1 MAAHAGTY
9 QDERRGALA
18 AHGEQFFDPQRR
30 IVHAAIIHRF
40 DPQTEVADDCCHGGD
55 LGSPR
60 AALLAMRKH
69 HGIDGS
75 TQETHLRCRYKRMAL
90 EEERSDATHEVH
102 RAIDWLRECADLA
115 GVDPLALESL
125 AAGAVH
131 FSLPAGHLLF
141 EAGSEPDGVYLL
153 ASGRLGVKTQL
164 RAGLTAEIEHG
175 ELVGEAGW
183 LLETPRSA
191 TVVALRDSE
200 LLLIPNAQ
208 MDRIAARST
217 HFSLALAR
225 LCARRLRHSN
235 RQEYRPK
242 RAHIFTLVPNSVEL
256 DVADLA
262 TRLVDELGKS
272 GRTELVWDARAT
284 THTATWFNR
293 IEELNDYVVYVAN
306 WAASGWTRQCCRQA
320 DVILMA
326 APAGGRVLPWPAG
339 IVEAAVARGARVEL
353 ALVHQGGIDPG
364 SSAPWLNSL
373 PVTQHHHIAEP
384 ADFCRVARLLMRRGV
399 GLVLSGG
406 GARGFAHLGI
416 IRALREVKV
425 PIDFLGGASI
435 GAIIAAG
442 VAMGWSDDEMQ
453 LRYRRSFVQT
463 NPVNDYTLPF
473 LALTRGKKVS
483 RLLEREYG
491 SALIEDL
498 RFPYFCV
505 SANLTTGRLFE
516 HRRGSVADA
525 LRASVAIP
533 GVMPPVFHEQ
543 GVLVDGAAINNLPV
557 DVMQGHAPGFVIG
570 CDVGADR
577 NFGESRV
584 NIFEVLMHAGMINS
598 AASERAQRE
607 LADVL
612 LKPPLACVDLLNWQ
626 AFDRVIQAG
635 YDYARV
641 ALDELPDLPRRIA
654 PAVVAAESSS
664 AVTELQRRTAASI
677 AAG

>member
-1 MAAHAGTY
+1 
-9 QDERRGALA
+9 
-18 AHGEQFFDPQRR
+18 
-30 IVHAAIIHRF
+30 
-40 DPQTEVADDCCHGGD
+40 
-55 LGSPR
+55 
-60 AALLAMRKH
+60 
-69 HGIDGS
+69 
-75 TQETHLRCRYKRMAL
+75 MAL
-90 EEERSDATHEVH
+90 DEEQSGATQDMPS
-102 RAIDWLRECADLA
+102 ATDWLRDCADLA
-115 GVDPLALESL
+115 GVDALSLGSL
-125 AAGAVH
+125 AAGALH
-131 FSLPAGHLLF
+131 FSLPAGYLLF
-141 EAGSEPDGVYLL
+141 EAGSDPDGVYLL
-153 ASGRLGVKTQL
+153 TSGRLGVKTPL
-164 RAGLTAEIEHG
+164 KAGLTAEIERG

-200 LLLIPNAQ
+200 LLLIPNAVL
-208 MDRIAARST
+208 DRVAARST

-225 LCARRLRHSN
+225 LCARRLRRSN

-242 RAHIFTLVPNSVEL
+242 RAHIFALVPNSIEL
-256 DVADLA
+256 DIADLA
-262 TRLVDELGKS
+262 TRLVDELSKT

-284 THTATWFNR
+284 THTAAWFNR
-293 IEELNDYVVYVAN
+293 IEELNDFVVYVAN

-320 DVILMA
+320 DLILMA
-326 APAGGRVLPWPAG
+326 APAGGSVMPWPAG
-339 IVEAAVARGARVEL
+339 IVEAATARGARVEL

-364 SSAPWLNSL
+364 CSAAWLKTL
-373 PVTQHHHIAEP
+373 AVTQHHHIVEA
-384 ADFCRVARLLMRRGV
+384 ADLGRIARLLMRRGV

-416 IRALREVKV
+416 VRALREAKV

-442 VAMGWSDDEMQ
+442 VAMGWSDQEMQ
-453 LRYRRSFVQT
+453 LRYRRSFVAT
-463 NPVNDYTLPF
+463 NPVNDYTFPF
-473 LALTRGKKVS
+473 LALTRGRKVS

-491 SALIEDL
+491 AMRIEDL
-498 RFPYFCV
+498 RLPYFCV

-516 HRRGSVADA
+516 HRSGPLSQA

-533 GVMPPVFHEQ
+533 GVMPPVFHDE

-577 NFGESRV
+577 NFGERRV

-598 AASERAQRE
+598 TASERTQRE

-612 LKPPLACVDLLNWQ
+612 MKPPLANVDLLNWQ
-626 AFDRVIQAG
+626 AFDRAIQAG
-635 YDYARV
+635 YDYARMS
-641 ALDELPDLPRRIA
+641 LDELPNIPRIILPTAGSAKTNSAVAELERRIA
-654 PAVVAAESSS
+654 A
-664 AVTELQRRTAASI
+664 TQ

>member
-1 MAAHAGTY
+1 
-9 QDERRGALA
+9 
-18 AHGEQFFDPQRR
+18 
-30 IVHAAIIHRF
+30 
-40 DPQTEVADDCCHGGD
+40 
-55 LGSPR
+55 
-60 AALLAMRKH
+60 
-69 HGIDGS
+69 
-75 TQETHLRCRYKRMAL
+75 MAL
-90 EEERSDATHEVH
+90 DEEQSNPTHEMPC
-102 RAIDWLRECADLA
+102 AIDWLRDCADLA
-115 GVDPLALESL
+115 EVDPESLDSL
-125 AAGAVH
+125 AAGARH
-131 FSLPAGHLLF
+131 FSLPAGYLLF
-141 EAGSEPDGVYLL
+141 EAGAEPDGVYLL
-153 ASGRLGVKTQL
+153 ASGRLGVKSPF
-164 RAGLTAEIEHG
+164 RSGLTAEIEHG

-183 LLETPRSA
+183 LLQTPRSA

-200 LLLIPNAQ
+200 LLLIPNALLN
-208 MDRIAARST
+208 RVAVRSS

-242 RAHIFTLVPNSVEL
+242 RAHIFALVPNSMEL

-262 TRLVDELGKS
+262 TRLVDELSKA
-272 GRTELVWDARAT
+272 GRTELVWDVRAT

-293 IEELNDYVVYVAN
+293 IEEVNDYVVYVAN

-326 APAGGRVLPWPAG
+326 APAGGTAMPWAAG
-339 IVEAAVARGARVEL
+339 IVEAALARGARVEL
-353 ALVHQGGIDPG
+353 ALVHQGSIEPG
-364 SSAPWLNSL
+364 SSGPWLKTL
-373 PVTQHHHIAEP
+373 PAMLHHHIVEP
-384 ADFCRVARLLMRRGV
+384 ADLGRVARLMMRRGV

-406 GARGFAHLGI
+406 GARGFAHLGL
-416 IRALREVKV
+416 IRALREAKV

-442 VAMGWSDDEMQ
+442 VAMGWSDEEMQ
-453 LRYRRSFVQT
+453 LRYRRSFVHT
-463 NPVNDYTLPF
+463 NPVNDYTFPF

-498 RFPYFCV
+498 RYPYFCV

-516 HRRGSVADA
+516 HRFGSVSQA

-533 GVMPPVFHEQ
+533 GIMPPVFHDE

-557 DVMQGHAPGFVIG
+557 DVMQSHAPGFVIG

-577 NFGESRV
+577 NFGARRV

-598 AASERAQRE
+598 TASERAQRE

-612 LKPPLACVDLLNWQ
+612 MKPPLANVDLLNWQ
-626 AFDRVIQAG
+626 AFDRAIQAG
-635 YDYARV
+635 YDYARR
-641 ALDELPDLPRRIA
+641 ALDDLPNIPRMIAPVAVRAKANSAVLELERRIA
-654 PAVVAAESSS
+654 A
-664 AVTELQRRTAASI
+664 TI